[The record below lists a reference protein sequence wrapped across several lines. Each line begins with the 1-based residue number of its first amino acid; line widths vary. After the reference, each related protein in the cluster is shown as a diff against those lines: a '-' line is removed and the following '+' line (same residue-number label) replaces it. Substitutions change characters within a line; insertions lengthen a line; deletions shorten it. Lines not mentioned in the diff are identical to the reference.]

1 MQGIDRFVGSF
12 LGLCLGDAL
21 GAPVEAAS
29 PDVARLYVDQE
40 LRAGRAGHRG
50 RGEFPFGQVTDDSQ
64 LARELLISIAER
76 READPAHFASR
87 LGDLVAMNRV
97 IGAGPGTIATGGRL
111 RRGIP
116 WNQAGEPAPYC
127 GNGAAMRVAPL
138 GVLWAHDPP
147 RLLRSVV
154 EQARVTHHDSRCAA
168 GAVAIAAASMV
179 ACRSDR
185 LDPHEV
191 CTELALLAGQVDPG
205 MAAAIRKVERWVAMD
220 PEQATILV
228 HRERP
233 EADSTGEWRGV
244 SSEVTGSVCWSLYA
258 FLRSP
263 DDYWETVCTSIGA
276 GGDTDTTAAMAG
288 GILGARVG
296 VKGLP
301 QELLARLND
310 QGEWKIAELTALAQ
324 RCYEACR

>member
-21 GAPVEAAS
+21 GAPVEATP

-87 LGDLVAMNRV
+87 LSGLVAMNRL
-97 IGAGPGTIATGGRL
+97 IGAGPGTVAPGSRL
-111 RRGIP
+111 HQGIP
-116 WNQAGEPAPYC
+116 WNEAGEPAPYC

-138 GVLWAHDPP
+138 GVLWADDPH
-147 RLLRSVV
+147 RLIQSVV

-185 LDPHEV
+185 LDPREV
-191 CTELALLAGQVDPG
+191 CTELARLAGQVDPG
-205 MAAAIRKVERWVAMD
+205 MAAAIKKVERWVAMD
-220 PEQATILV
+220 PEQA
-228 HRERP
+228 
-233 EADSTGEWRGV
+233 
-244 SSEVTGSVCWSLYA
+244 
-258 FLRSP
+258 
-263 DDYWETVCTSIGA
+263 
-276 GGDTDTTAAMAG
+276 
-288 GILGARVG
+288 
-296 VKGLP
+296 
-301 QELLARLND
+301 
-310 QGEWKIAELTALAQ
+310 
-324 RCYEACR
+324 